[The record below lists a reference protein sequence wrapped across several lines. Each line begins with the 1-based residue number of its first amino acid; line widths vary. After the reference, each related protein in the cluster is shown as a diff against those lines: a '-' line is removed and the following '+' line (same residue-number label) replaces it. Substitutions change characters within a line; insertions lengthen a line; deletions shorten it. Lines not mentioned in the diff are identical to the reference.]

1 MVNLVQR
8 CDLAAAADC
17 IDSERND
24 VAAIVETQRGLTED
38 HEVQDCAH
46 RRVCEAS
53 VRRY

>member
-24 VAAIVETQRGLTED
+24 VAAIVETSVDSPKTTRCKTVHID
-38 HEVQDCAH
+38 
-46 RRVCEAS
+46 VC
-53 VRRY
+53 VRLV

>member
-17 IDSERND
+17 IDSEHND
-24 VAAIVETQRGLTED
+24 VAATGRDQRGLTED

-53 VRRY
+53 VRRH